1 MTKLTKLNPDTGN
14 FELVSTNPHA
24 LDCIIQMFGWYE
36 LYLDSLTFGKTIA
49 FTRRLKHLTQVELAQ
64 QIKVTQKTISAIET
78 GKRKPSIKTVEIMA
92 DCLQFPLTKLLAA
105 YRKSFFADIPKESLG
120 EIIRAER
127 DFMHISLDTMAK
139 ETGILKRRLRRFE
152 ANEDTPTWVELF
164 KIAGAC
170 KSELLNE
177 KAKIMWNEEPQ
188 KL

>member
-1 MTKLTKLNPDTGN
+1 MTKLTRLNPETGY
-14 FELVSTNPHA
+14 FELVSTNPDV
-24 LDCIIQMFGWYE
+24 LNYVIQMFGCYE
-36 LYLDSLTFGKTIA
+36 SYLDSLTFGKTIA
-49 FTRRLKHLTQVELAQ
+49 FARRLNYLTQVELAR

-92 DCLQFPLTKLLAA
+92 DCLQFPRTKLLAA

-120 EIIRAER
+120 GIIRAER
-127 DFMHISLDTMAK
+127 DFMHISLETMAK

-152 ANEDTPTWVELF
+152 TDKDTPTWGELF

-177 KAKIMWNEEPQ
+177 KAKIMWNEETQ
-188 KL
+188 QL